1 MTSPPDVQNV
11 PDVWTLLQEAANQLR
26 YTAFMHSETERL
38 MTRLDAA
45 LAQRDRFVLV
55 PKELPKSVLD
65 AINSGTDPAMRHI
78 YDHTSQADWAEYLR
92 LLAAA
97 PKPIQGSIE
106 PDRTV

>member
-45 LAQRDRFVLV
+45 LAQRDRFVMV
-55 PKELPKSVLD
+55 PKEPTREMYD
-65 AINSGTDPAMRHI
+65 AAWSAWGDTSFDDMRDKLSADHLRRLFYMFAYAM
-78 YDHTSQADWAEYLR
+78 LV
-92 LLAAA
+92 AA
-97 PKPIQGSIE
+97 PNPTEKL
-106 PDRTV
+106 